1 MGSKIRLVRAQRV
14 YRGERA
20 ITNRAANNGGGQ
32 ALLFLGGIHGDC
44 PRAKENEQRD
54 YPKYDNREGHRNR
67 QTSHIHISSDPV
79 CCYEQAMPIIWHLG
93 KCVLFSVLT
102 ANVRLLGLLFRQDRK
117 FDSKSCACCVAL
129 EPYFTLTPDGDD
141 AAHHVQSEARSLTYV
156 LCREK
161 WIKDMSLY
169 LLQDT

>member
-1 MGSKIRLVRAQRV
+1 MVAVRLCSFSAASTETAHAPKKMNSAIIPSTTTAKDTGTGKLLIFILALILCVATSKLCQL
-14 YRGERA
+14 YG
-20 ITNRAANNGGGQ
+20 TW
-32 ALLFLGGIHGDC
+32 
-44 PRAKENEQRD
+44 EN
-54 YPKYDNREGHRNR
+54 
-67 QTSHIHISSDPV
+67 V
-79 CCYEQAMPIIWHLG
+79 L
-93 KCVLFSVLT
+93 LFSVLT
-102 ANVRLLGLLFRQDRK
+102 ANVRLLGFLFRQDRK

-169 LLQDT
+169 LLRDT